1 MSVLGNRVLRTE
13 DPRMLTEGARYVAD
27 LRLEGA
33 ARACFVRST
42 VACGRLV
49 GVDTADARRQPG
61 VLGVFTAADLDLPDL
76 KPIPMVNQSM
86 ARPVLV
92 RDTVRFVGEPVAV
105 VVAETAAAA
114 ADAAEQVLVD
124 IEPQPAVVGLTEA
137 AADDALVHE
146 RAGTNVAFDMP
157 VMVHIADEG
166 LTAEPGA
173 GTDVVS
179 EGPVAAQPASSESPR
194 GRGAGGVPGRGAS
207 AGDGGGLDFSGCEV
221 TVAASLVSRRLAAV
235 PLEPRS
241 AAAEWSA
248 DGARLTFHASTQ
260 APHRVRDALA
270 ALYGLDAAAVR
281 VVTPDVG
288 GGFGAK
294 GTPSPDELVLAGLAR
309 AVGRPVTWTESRAE
323 NLVSHVHG
331 RAQNQQFRLGGTRS
345 GRITHYELDV
355 VQDAGAYPMIGAFLP
370 TYTRKVFTGCYH
382 IANASVGGRSCVTNT
397 APVTAY
403 RGAGRPEAIFAVERA
418 VDLYAASIGMDPAEV
433 RRLNFV
439 APERFPYTNAAGSTY
454 DSGDFGEALD
464 RVLAAARYDDLR
476 AEQAR
481 RRAEGDPTLLGIG
494 IASFVE
500 STSMGASEL
509 GEIELA
515 ADGSLV
521 VRTGAT
527 AFGQGHATC
536 WAMIAADATGV
547 PLDRINV
554 VSGDTAEI
562 ASSGLTAA
570 SRSAQL
576 AGSAVLTAARRLV
589 ELGRRRAAAR
599 LEAAEADGVLDTA
612 TGTFHVV
619 GSPQPH
625 LGWSDIAAP
634 AASANVAAAADSA
647 RAADSAPAAGDGEA
661 PLAAASDFEQPDNT
675 YAFGCHLA
683 VVEVDSA
690 TGETTLRRLVACD
703 DAGTLINPLI
713 AEGQVQGGIAQGA
726 AQVLLEEMVYDAD
739 GNPMATNLVDY
750 PAISA
755 PDLPSF
761 ELIPMETPTPLNP
774 LGAKGIGESGTIG
787 AGPAILNAVHDAV
800 AHLGI
805 DHIDMPATPQR
816 LWKALSGRS

>member
-1 MSVLGNRVLRTE
+1 
-13 DPRMLTEGARYVAD
+13 MLTEGARYVAD
-27 LRLEGA
+27 LRFAGLA
-33 ARACFVRST
+33 HACFVRST

-49 GVDTADARRQPG
+49 GVDTAVARARTG

-76 KPIPMVNQSM
+76 KPIPVVNQSM
-86 ARPVLV
+86 ARPVLA
-92 RDTVRFVGEPVAV
+92 RGTVRFVGEPVAV
-105 VVAETAAAA
+105 VVAETVGAAT
-114 ADAAEQVLVD
+114 DAAEHVMVD
-124 IEPQPAVVGLTEA
+124 IEPQAPVVALSDGATGST
-137 AADDALVHE
+137 LVHE
-146 RAGTNVAFDMP
+146 NAGTNVAFDMP
-157 VMVHIADEG
+157 AAGSADH
-166 LTAEPGA
+166 P
-173 GTDVVS
+173 
-179 EGPVAAQPASSESPR
+179 
-194 GRGAGGVPGRGAS
+194 
-207 AGDGGGLDFSGCEV
+207 LDFMGCEV
-221 TVAASLVSRRLAAV
+221 VVEASLVNQRLAAV

-248 DGARLTFHASTQ
+248 DGTGLTFYASTQ

-270 ALYGLDAAAVR
+270 ALYGLDPAAVR

-294 GTPSPDELVLAGLAR
+294 GTPSPEELVLAGIAR
-309 AVGRPVTWTESRAE
+309 AVGRPVTWTETRGE
-323 NLVSHVHG
+323 NLTSSVHG
-331 RAQNQQFRLGGTRS
+331 RAQNQQFRLGGDRR

-355 VQDAGAYPMIGAFLP
+355 TQDAGAYPMIGAFLP

-382 IANASVGGRSCVTNT
+382 IANASVGGRSYVTNT

-403 RGAGRPEAIFAVERA
+403 RGAGRPEAIFAIERA
-418 VDLYAASIGMDPAEV
+418 VDLYAARIGMDPAEV

-439 APERFPYTNAAGSTY
+439 APERFPYTNGVGSTY

-464 RVLAAARYDDLR
+464 RVLAAARYGDLR
-476 AEQAR
+476 AEQAS
-481 RRAEGDPTLLGIG
+481 RRAGGDPMLLGIG

-500 STSMGASEL
+500 STSMGTSEL

-536 WAMIAADATGV
+536 WAMIAAEATGV
-547 PLDRINV
+547 PVEQITV
-554 VSGDTAEI
+554 ISGDTAEI

-576 AGSAVLTAARRLV
+576 AGSAVLTAARHLV
-589 ELGRRRAAAR
+589 ELARSRAADWF
-599 LEAAEADGVLDTA
+599 EAAEADVVLDTTA
-612 TGTFHVV
+612 GEFHVA
-619 GSPQPH
+619 GSPQPRV
-625 LGWSDIAAP
+625 GWVDIAAQ
-634 AASANVAAAADSA
+634 ATQ
-647 RAADSAPAAGDGEA
+647 AGDP
-661 PLAAASDFEQPDNT
+661 PLAAVSDFVQADNT

-683 VVEVDSA
+683 AVEVDSA
-690 TGETTLRRLVACD
+690 TGETVLRGLVACD
-703 DAGTLINPLI
+703 DAGTLINPMI

-726 AQVLLEEMVYDAD
+726 AQVLLEEMVYDPD
-739 GNPMATNLVDY
+739 GNPLATNLVDY

-761 ELIPMETPTPLNP
+761 DLVPMETPTPLNP

-787 AGPAILNAVHDAV
+787 AGPAILNAICDAV

-816 LWKALSGRS
+816 IWRALSQRG

>member
-27 LRLEGA
+27 LRFDGLA
-33 ARACFVRST
+33 HACFVRST
-42 VACGRLV
+42 IAHGRLV
-49 GVDTADARRQPG
+49 GVDTAEAQTQPG
-61 VLGVFTAADLDLPDL
+61 VLGVVTAADLDLPDL
-76 KPIPMVNQSM
+76 PAVPVVNRSM
-86 ARPVLV
+86 IRPVLAC
-92 RDTVRFVGEPVAV
+92 DTVRFVGEPVVA

-114 ADAAEQVLVD
+114 ADAAEHVAVD
-124 IEPQPAVVGLTEA
+124 IEPRPVVVALLDA
-137 AADDALVHE
+137 AAGDMLVHE
-146 RAGTNVAFDMP
+146 HAGTNVAFDMP
-157 VMVHIADEG
+157 VVVRTTDDGPAS
-166 LTAEPGA
+166 EPGA
-173 GTDVVS
+173 GTNIAFDM
-179 EGPVAAQPASSESPR
+179 P
-194 GRGAGGVPGRGAS
+194 AGGHAEAP
-207 AGDGGGLDFSGCEV
+207 LDFSGCEV
-221 TVAASLVSRRLAAV
+221 TVEDSLVNQRLAAV

-241 AAAEWSA
+241 AAAEWSS
-248 DGARLTFHASTQ
+248 DGSRLTFYASTQ

-270 ALYGLDAAAVR
+270 ALYGLDKAAVR

-294 GTPSPDELVLAGLAR
+294 GTPSPEELVLAGLAR
-309 AVGRPVTWTESRAE
+309 AVGRPVVWTESRAE
-323 NLVSHVHG
+323 NLTSSVHG
-331 RAQNQQFRLGGTRS
+331 RAQSQRFRLGGTRA

-382 IANASVGGRSCVTNT
+382 IANASISGRSYVTNT

-403 RGAGRPEAIFAVERA
+403 RGAGRPEAIFAIERA
-418 VDLYAASIGMDPAEV
+418 VDLYAAKIGMDPAEV

-439 APERFPYTNAAGSTY
+439 ASERFPYTNPAGSTY
-454 DSGDFGEALD
+454 DSGDFGAALD
-464 RVLAAARYDDLR
+464 RALVAARYGELR

-481 RRAEGDPTLLGIG
+481 RRAGGDPVLLGIG

-500 STSMGASEL
+500 STSMGSSEL

-547 PLDRINV
+547 PLDRIAV
-554 VSGDTAEI
+554 ISGDTAEI

-576 AGSAVLTAARRLV
+576 AGSAVLTAARYLV
-589 ELGRRRAAAR
+589 ERGRVRAAAR
-599 LEAAEADGVLDTA
+599 LEAAEADVVLDTA
-612 TGTFHVV
+612 TGAFHVV
-619 GSPQPH
+619 GSPQPRV
-625 LGWSDIAAP
+625 GWAEIAAQASEAG
-634 AASANVAAAADSA
+634 AAPV
-647 RAADSAPAAGDGEA
+647 
-661 PLAAASDFEQPDNT
+661 PLAAVSDFVQADNT
-675 YAFGCHLA
+675 YAFGCHVA

-690 TGETTLRRLVACD
+690 TGETALRRLIACD

-726 AQVLLEEMVYDAD
+726 AQVLLEEMAYDAD
-739 GNPMATNLVDY
+739 GNPLANNLIDY

-761 ELIPMETPTPLNP
+761 ELVPMETPTPLNP
-774 LGAKGIGESGTIG
+774 LGAKGIGESGTVG
-787 AGPAILNAVHDAV
+787 AGPAILNAICDAV

-816 LWKALSGRS
+816 VWRTLSQAGRSAPNP